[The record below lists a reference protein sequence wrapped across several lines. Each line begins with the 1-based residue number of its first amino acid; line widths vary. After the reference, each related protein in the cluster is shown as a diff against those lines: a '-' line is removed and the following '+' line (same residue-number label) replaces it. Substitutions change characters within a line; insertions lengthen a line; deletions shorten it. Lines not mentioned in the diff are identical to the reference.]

1 MGVSESRQTVWRR
14 REIKECIELK
24 ERILS
29 ALVFVPVLL
38 LFMYLGGMPFA
49 LLVLALGTI
58 GVHEFYTMAKTKHQ
72 VLFWPMLLGVWI
84 MLISSYLQV
93 SNWLTLGI
101 LVTFCLVFGYA
112 VFRFPAFDVVDI
124 AVNFLGLIYV
134 GWTLAHLILL
144 GGMPDGRVLVLFA
157 FVAMWANDSGA
168 YFVGITLGKRRPWGE
183 ISPKKSVEG
192 AIGGIITTC
201 VALFLLNLYFGLMHS
216 VTAILIG
223 VAVAIIGLIGDL
235 MESLIKR
242 YYGVKDSGKLIPG
255 HGGILD
261 RFDSV
266 MLAAPM
272 MYYCILLAQF
282 LKQFAGFGV

>member
-1 MGVSESRQTVWRR
+1 M
-14 REIKECIELK
+14 K

-38 LFMYLGGMPFA
+38 LFMYLGGAPFA
-49 LLVLALGTI
+49 FLVVALGTI
-58 GVHEFYTMAKTKHQ
+58 GVHEFYTMAKGKHR
-72 VLFWPMLLGVWI
+72 VLLVPVMLGVWV
-84 MLISSYLQV
+84 MLIGSYLQV
-93 SNWLTLGI
+93 STALTFGI
-101 LVTFCLVFGYA
+101 LVTFCMVFGYA
-112 VFRFPAFDVVDI
+112 VFKFPAFTVEDI

-134 GWTLAHLILL
+134 GWTLSHLILL
-144 GGMPDGRVLVLFA
+144 GAMPDGRILVFFA
-157 FVAMWANDSGA
+157 FVAMWANDTGA
-168 YFVGITLGKRRPWGE
+168 YFIGITLGKRRPWGE

-201 VALFLLNLYFGLMHS
+201 VALFALNAYFSLMHG
-216 VTAILIG
+216 VTVILIG
-223 VAVAIIGLIGDL
+223 TAVAIIGLIGDL

-242 YYGVKDSGKLIPG
+242 YYGVKDSGKLLPG

-272 MYYCILLAQF
+272 MYYCIIFAEFLSHLA
-282 LKQFAGFGV
+282 

>member
-1 MGVSESRQTVWRR
+1 MKQ
-14 REIKECIELK
+14 
-24 ERILS
+24 RILS

-38 LFMYLGGMPFA
+38 LFMYLGGAPFA
-49 LLVLALGTI
+49 GLVVALGAI

-72 VLFWPMLLGVWI
+72 VLFVPVLLGVMV
-84 MLISSYLQV
+84 MLIAAYLQV
-93 SNWLTLGI
+93 SVWLTLGI
-101 LVTFCLVFGYA
+101 LVTFCMVFGYA
-112 VFRFPAFDVVDI
+112 VFKFPAFGVEDI
-124 AVNFLGLIYV
+124 AVNFLGLIYI

-144 GGMPDGRVLVLFA
+144 GGMPDGRVLVFFV
-157 FVAMWANDSGA
+157 FVAMWANDTGA
-168 YFVGITLGKRRPWGE
+168 YFIGITLGKRRPWGE

-201 VALFLLNLYFGLMHS
+201 VALYALNLYFGLMHG
-216 VTAILIG
+216 VTVILIG
-223 VAVAIIGLIGDL
+223 VVVAIIGLIGDL

-242 YYGVKDSGKLIPG
+242 YYGVKDSGKLLPG

-282 LKQFAGFGV
+282 LKDSAMFATFFVF

>member
-1 MGVSESRQTVWRR
+1 M
-14 REIKECIELK
+14 
-24 ERILS
+24 
-29 ALVFVPVLL
+29 VFVPVLL
-38 LFMYLGGMPFA
+38 LFMYLGGAPFA
-49 LLVLALGTI
+49 LLVVALATI
-58 GVHEFYTMAKTKHQ
+58 GLHEFYTMAKGKHQ
-72 VLFWPMLLGVWI
+72 ILFVPVLLGVWT
-84 MLISSYLQV
+84 MLMGSYLHV

-112 VFRFPAFDVVDI
+112 VFRFPAFNVEDI
-124 AVNFLGLIYV
+124 AANFLALIYV
-134 GWTLAHLILL
+134 GWTLSHLILL
-144 GGMPDGRVLVLFA
+144 SGMPDGRVQVFFA
-157 FVAMWANDSGA
+157 FMAMWANDTGA
-168 YFVGITLGKRRPWGE
+168 YFTGIALGKHRPWGE

-192 AIGGIITTC
+192 AIGGILTTC
-201 VALFLLNLYFGLMHS
+201 VALFLLNLYFDLMHG
-216 VTAILIG
+216 VTVILIG

-266 MLAAPM
+266 MLAAPV

-282 LKQFAGFGV
+282 I

>member
-1 MGVSESRQTVWRR
+1 M
-14 REIKECIELK
+14 K

-38 LFMYLGGMPFA
+38 LFMYLGGAPFA
-49 LLVLALGTI
+49 LLVVALGTI

-72 VLFWPMLLGVWI
+72 VLFVPVLLGVWV
-84 MLISSYLQV
+84 MLACSYLHV
-93 SNWLTLGI
+93 SEWLTLGI
-101 LVTFCLVFGYA
+101 LVTFCMVFGYA
-112 VFRFPAFDVVDI
+112 VFKFPAFGVEDI

-134 GWTLAHLILL
+134 GWTLSHLILL
-144 GGMPDGRVLVLFA
+144 GGMPDGRVLVFFA
-157 FVAMWANDSGA
+157 FVAMWANDTGA
-168 YFVGITLGKRRPWGE
+168 YFIGITLGKRRPWGE

-192 AIGGIITTC
+192 AIGGIVVTC
-201 VALFLLNLYFGLMHS
+201 IALYLLNMYFDLMHGAT
-216 VTAILIG
+216 VILIG

-242 YYGVKDSGKLIPG
+242 YYGVKDSGKLLPG

-282 LKQFAGFGV
+282 LEHFAGFGVWFVF

>member
-1 MGVSESRQTVWRR
+1 MG
-14 REIKECIELK
+14 LK

-38 LFMYLGGMPFA
+38 LFMYLGGAPFA
-49 LLVLALGTI
+49 FLVMVLGAI
-58 GVHEFYTMAKTKHQ
+58 GVHEFYTMARTKHQ
-72 VLFWPMLLGVWI
+72 VLFVPVLLGVLV
-84 MLISSYLQV
+84 MFVASYLHV

-101 LVTFCLVFGYA
+101 LVTFCMVFGYA
-112 VFRFPAFDVVDI
+112 VFKFPAFDVVDI
-124 AVNFLGLIYV
+124 AVNFLGLIYI
-134 GWTLAHLILL
+134 GWTLSHLILL
-144 GGMPDGRVLVLFA
+144 GGMPDGRVLVFFA
-157 FVAMWANDSGA
+157 FVAMWANDTGA
-168 YFVGITLGKRRPWGE
+168 YFIGITLGKRRPWGE

-192 AIGGIITTC
+192 AIGGIVVTC
-201 VALFLLNLYFGLMHS
+201 IALFLLNLYFDLMHP
-216 VTAILIG
+216 VTVILIG
-223 VAVAIIGLIGDL
+223 VVVAIIGLIGDL

-242 YYGVKDSGKLIPG
+242 YYGVKDSGKLLPG

-282 LKQFAGFGV
+282 LKDGADFVTFFVF

>member
-1 MGVSESRQTVWRR
+1 M
-14 REIKECIELK
+14 K

-29 ALVFVPVLL
+29 ALVFVPILL

-49 LLVLALGTI
+49 VLVIALGTI
-58 GVHEFYTMAKTKHQ
+58 GAHEFYSMAKTKHQ
-72 VLFWPMLLGVWI
+72 VLFVPMLLGIWV
-84 MLISSYLQV
+84 MLLGSFLQV

-112 VFRFPAFDVVDI
+112 VFKFPAFGVEDI

-134 GWTLAHLILL
+134 GWTLSHLILL
-144 GGMPDGRVLVLFA
+144 GGMEYGRVLVFFA
-157 FVAMWANDSGA
+157 FVAMWANDTGA
-168 YFVGITLGKRRPWGE
+168 YFIGITLGKRRPWGE

-201 VALFLLNLYFGLMHS
+201 AALFLLNMYFGLMHP
-216 VTAILIG
+216 VTVILIG
-223 VAVAIIGLIGDL
+223 IAVAIIGLIGDL

-242 YYGVKDSGKLIPG
+242 YYGVKDSGKLLPG

-272 MYYCILLAQF
+272 MYYCIVLAQF
-282 LKQFAGFGV
+282 IKDTMML

>member
-1 MGVSESRQTVWRR
+1 MKQ
-14 REIKECIELK
+14 
-24 ERILS
+24 RILS

-38 LFMYLGGMPFA
+38 LFMYLGGAPFA
-49 LLVLALGTI
+49 GLVVALGAI

-72 VLFWPMLLGVWI
+72 VLFVPVLLGVMV
-84 MLISSYLQV
+84 MLIAAYLQV
-93 SNWLTLGI
+93 SVWLTLGI
-101 LVTFCLVFGYA
+101 LVTFCMVFGYA
-112 VFRFPAFDVVDI
+112 VFKFPAFGVEDI
-124 AVNFLGLIYV
+124 AVNFLGLIYI

-144 GGMPDGRVLVLFA
+144 GGMPDGRVLVFFA
-157 FVAMWANDSGA
+157 FVAMWANDTGA
-168 YFVGITLGKRRPWGE
+168 YFIGITLGKRRPWGE

-201 VALFLLNLYFGLMHS
+201 VALYVLNLYFGLMHG
-216 VTAILIG
+216 VTVILIG
-223 VAVAIIGLIGDL
+223 VVVAIIGLIGDL

-242 YYGVKDSGKLIPG
+242 YYGVKDSGKLLPG

-282 LKQFAGFGV
+282 LKDSTMFATFFVF